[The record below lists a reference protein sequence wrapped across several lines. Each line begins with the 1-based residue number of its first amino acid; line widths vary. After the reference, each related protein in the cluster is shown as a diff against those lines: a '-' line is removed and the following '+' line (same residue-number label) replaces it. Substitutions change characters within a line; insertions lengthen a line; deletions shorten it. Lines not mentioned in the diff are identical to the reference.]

1 MKRHPLVILF
11 YISLSMILR
20 AQSGIKLTDYYNNP
34 IQYNPAYVGVTNGY
48 LVKGTYTSQWLG
60 FDNSPVTQTID
71 FNRRFLDN
79 RYAAGISAIN
89 DDFGAV
95 KNFNLEGNFALHL
108 NLSENLGMVLGLKTG
123 INNFSI
129 NYDRLTIFNPTEDVY
144 NYGNLNDSKILVG
157 GGIYLYTKQWF
168 FGFSVPNL
176 LNNRMLDI
184 SEIKFY
190 NKRPHFYTVIGYD
203 LRINSGVYLKS
214 QILTQ
219 IVNGAPLSIL
229 FSTKAKIKDRLG
241 IGIHYQNK
249 SLLGVFLNINI
260 NRVLV
265 FSYGYDMAISDLSQ
279 YSNGNNY
286 FGLSYKFGQD
296 QECDCKNDDS
306 SYDRIYLV
314 D

>member
-1 MKRHPLVILF
+1 MKRHLLVILF
-11 YISLSMILR
+11 YISLSMILW

-108 NLSENLGMVLGLKTG
+108 NLSESLGMVLGLKAG

-203 LRINSGVYLKS
+203 LRINSDVYLKS

-219 IVNGAPLSIL
+219 IVKGAPLSIL
-229 FSTKAKIKDRLG
+229 FSTKAKIKDRLA

-249 SLLGVFLNINI
+249 SLLGAFLNINV
-260 NRVLV
+260 NRVLI

>member
-1 MKRHPLVILF
+1 M
-11 YISLSMILR
+11 
-20 AQSGIKLTDYYNNP
+20 
-34 IQYNPAYVGVTNGY
+34 
-48 LVKGTYTSQWLG
+48 
-60 FDNSPVTQTID
+60 
-71 FNRRFLDN
+71 
-79 RYAAGISAIN
+79 
-89 DDFGAV
+89 
-95 KNFNLEGNFALHL
+95 
-108 NLSENLGMVLGLKTG
+108 
-123 INNFSI
+123 
-129 NYDRLTIFNPTEDVY
+129 
-144 NYGNLNDSKILVG
+144 
-157 GGIYLYTKQWF
+157 
-168 FGFSVPNL
+168 
-176 LNNRMLDI
+176 
-184 SEIKFY
+184 
-190 NKRPHFYTVIGYD
+190 
-203 LRINSGVYLKS
+203 
-214 QILTQ
+214 
-219 IVNGAPLSIL
+219 